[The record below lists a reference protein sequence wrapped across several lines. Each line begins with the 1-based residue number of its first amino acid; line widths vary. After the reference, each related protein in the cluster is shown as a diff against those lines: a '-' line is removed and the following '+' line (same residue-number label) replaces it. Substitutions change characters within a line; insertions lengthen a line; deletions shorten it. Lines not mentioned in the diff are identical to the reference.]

1 MAGKDCSSCRYFNDI
16 GGPIGLCRRFPLF
29 QNRSAAEWCGEY
41 KSVDQRLK
49 RYKEA
54 KDDKA
59 PA

>member
-1 MAGKDCSSCRYFNDI
+1 METCSSCRYFLSGFGDRL
-16 GGPIGLCRRFPLF
+16 GSCRRFPIF
-29 QNRSAAEWCGEY
+29 QNRSVAEWCGEY

-49 RYKEA
+49 RFKEA